1 MLIDNDVHCV
11 LIGNFADPAKFPCKS
26 CNDGYFTQYLVRS
39 RGWTYTRLAIDG
51 LRSIVFHGPSP
62 TLCIAQGNVWFD
74 HPKKNMA
81 GCLTHETLYR
91 LYLQELQGSGSVELA
106 ASLDWSSFHSG
117 GRTCIRLSKLGYAKQ
132 V

>member
-1 MLIDNDVHCV
+1 M
-11 LIGNFADPAKFPCKS
+11 FPCKG

-39 RGWTYTRLAIDG
+39 RGWTYSRLAIDG

-74 HPKKNMA
+74 HPKKGMA
-81 GCLTHETLYR
+81 GCMSHETLYR
-91 LYLQELQGSGSVELA
+91 LYLQELQGGIEL
-106 ASLDWSSFHSG
+106 ASLDWPSFHNG

-132 V
+132 A